1 MEKELTT
8 ATTTQEPMLAESLIV
23 VQQLPVIKEQL
34 HSIKAQAQA
43 SVTEA
48 LALVCTEETL
58 KVVKEQRAKL
68 NRDRKDLD
76 DRRAVVKKQIM
87 KPFEDFDKVY
97 KECVTDV
104 YGPADEALKG
114 KITDV
119 EAGLKADKEK
129 KVIAYFDELVKA
141 NGVEWVSYGDVGI
154 AVTMTASLKSLK
166 SKVKDYVDRVVA
178 DVNCINGM
186 ENATEVMAEYK
197 QCRNLAVAINSVSQR
212 KDRVAREEA
221 ERKQRL
227 EAQLRAQEAESA
239 VLDAVEEDL
248 AAPQVMGAEPP
259 VMDEQEAEET
269 QQESKE
275 QIMTAKFAFM
285 GRTFQCHGTV
295 IRAGWECATLPKK
308 GFGQRVVLRV
318 GRTNYYM
325 YFGHLS
331 QINVAAGQ
339 KLKPGDLIGV
349 EGSTGHSTGSHLH
362 WEIRI
367 NDIKTGYVSVYHY
380 AGIPNMPGSAAYT
393 SNWAAE
399 IFGPGNLKKSTSGYP
414 QRLYNAALQGA
425 LGINQDGIFG
435 ANTEKAVKAFQA
447 AHNLTADGIVGT
459 QTKAA
464 LSKLL

>member
-1 MEKELTT
+1 MEKELT
-8 ATTTQEPMLAESLIV
+8 AAVTTQEPMLADSLIV

-34 HSIKAQAQA
+34 HSIKTQAQA
-43 SVTEA
+43 SVAEA

-129 KVIAYFDELVKA
+129 KVVAYFDELVKA
-141 NGVEWVSYGDVGI
+141 NGVEWVSYGNIGI

-166 SKVKDYVDRVVA
+166 GKVKEYVDRVVA

-186 ENATEVMAEYK
+186 ENAPEVMAEYK

-227 EAQLRAQEAESA
+227 EAQLRAQEAEAA

-248 AAPQVMGAEPP
+248 GTEPP
-259 VMDEQEAEET
+259 VVDEQEVEET

-275 QIMTAKFAFM
+275 QVMTAKFAFM
-285 GRTFQCHGTV
+285 GRTFQCRGTL
-295 IRAGWECATLPKK
+295 T
-308 GFGQRVVLRV
+308 QLRELKSFVNEKIDEIQKHMDSV
-318 GRTNYYM
+318 GIEN
-325 YFGHLS
+325 
-331 QINVAAGQ
+331 
-339 KLKPGDLIGV
+339 
-349 EGSTGHSTGSHLH
+349 E
-362 WEIRI
+362 E
-367 NDIKTGYVSVYHY
+367 VSDN
-380 AGIPNMPGSAAYT
+380 G
-393 SNWAAE
+393 
-399 IFGPGNLKKSTSGYP
+399 
-414 QRLYNAALQGA
+414 
-425 LGINQDGIFG
+425 
-435 ANTEKAVKAFQA
+435 
-447 AHNLTADGIVGT
+447 
-459 QTKAA
+459 
-464 LSKLL
+464 

>member
-129 KVIAYFDELVKA
+129 KVVAYFNELVKA
-141 NGVEWVSYGDVGI
+141 NGVEWVSYGDIGI

-166 SKVKDYVDRVVA
+166 SKVKEYIDHVVA

-186 ENATEVMAEYK
+186 ENAPEIMAEYK
-197 QCRNLAVAINSVSQR
+197 LCGSLAVAINSVSQR
-212 KDRVAREEA
+212 KDRISREEA

-227 EAQLRAQEAESA
+227 EAQLRAQEAEKA
-239 VLDAVEEDL
+239 VLDVAEEEL
-248 AAPQVMGAEPP
+248 SAPQAMGTEPP
-259 VMDEQEAEET
+259 VMDEQETEDS
-269 QQESKE
+269 QKESTE
-275 QIMTAKFAFM
+275 QVMNAKFAFM
-285 GRTFQCHGTV
+285 GRTFQCRGTL
-295 IRAGWECATLPKK
+295 T
-308 GFGQRVVLRV
+308 QLRELKSFV
-318 GRTNYYM
+318 NDKVDEIQKYM
-325 YFGHLS
+325 DS
-331 QINVAAGQ
+331 
-339 KLKPGDLIGV
+339 IGIENQEV
-349 EGSTGHSTGSHLH
+349 
-362 WEIRI
+362 
-367 NDIKTGYVSVYHY
+367 N
-380 AGIPNMPGSAAYT
+380 
-393 SNWAAE
+393 SN
-399 IFGPGNLKKSTSGYP
+399 G
-414 QRLYNAALQGA
+414 
-425 LGINQDGIFG
+425 
-435 ANTEKAVKAFQA
+435 
-447 AHNLTADGIVGT
+447 
-459 QTKAA
+459 
-464 LSKLL
+464 